1 MLNIKHSL
9 IDVLMINE
17 KKLGVCFVKT
27 IQLIKRVNDRLKNKI
42 IITECRVIE
51 INKDVKTNE

>member
-1 MLNIKHSL
+1 M
-9 IDVLMINE
+9 IDVLLINE